1 VTNVLNDLLIGV
13 LVAAA
18 YIAPSVMFAL
28 AIRPAGEVVQSL
40 GRSATTL

>member
-28 AIRPAGEVVQSL
+28 AIRPAGEVVQSV
-40 GRSATTL
+40 GRSAAAL